1 MNKPFLP
8 MAAAALLALGFSG
21 CESTGGIAARTQEKS
36 AVYATLQPW
45 EKKYIGNGTVAV
57 GFTPDM
63 VYMALGRPSRVAAR
77 DVPEGHA
84 ELWTYSWSY
93 PNAAAIRGFKHSSLT
108 VESAFQSQPATDQ
121 ANVPMVMT
129 ASNVPSEKTPASP
142 EHGGTESIAKTGGP
156 QGGSMELADVP
167 SYTIQVLFEG
177 GQVVRL
183 SAIPNPN

>member
-8 MAAAALLALGFSG
+8 LAAAALLALSLGG

-36 AVYATLQPW
+36 AVYATLQTW
-45 EKKYIGNGTVAV
+45 EKKYIEKGTVAV

-63 VYMALGRPSRVAAR
+63 VYMALGHPTKVAAR
-77 DVPEGHA
+77 DFPEGHA
-84 ELWTYSWSY
+84 ELWTYSRSY

-108 VESAFQSQPATDQ
+108 IESAYQSSHPAEQ
-121 ANVPMVMT
+121 ANAQNLTNAMNSPG
-129 ASNVPSEKTPASP
+129 EKPPANP
-142 EHGGTESIAKTGGP
+142 EHGATESIAKTGGP
-156 QGGSMELADVP
+156 QGGSMEPADVP

-183 SAIPNPN
+183 SALPNPN